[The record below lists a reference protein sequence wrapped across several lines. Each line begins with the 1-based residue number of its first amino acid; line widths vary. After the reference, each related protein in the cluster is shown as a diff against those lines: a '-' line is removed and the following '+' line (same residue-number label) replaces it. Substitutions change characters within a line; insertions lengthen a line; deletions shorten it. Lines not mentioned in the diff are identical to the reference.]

1 MVATSSNRS
10 QEKVLYLGTIVACP
24 RTNAECV
31 SRAPILKASGA
42 EIERNESWNEGESF
56 MWKVKSILQR
66 ESLAKRLYLFGA
78 LLTLLLFAGVV
89 SAQYDQH
96 PLLDKVANKVIQKY
110 QTSSCEQLW
119 AERGQPK
126 SQREQEA
133 VNFLRSDP
141 QMRAMFIDRVAAPVA
156 NKLFECGMIP

>member
-1 MVATSSNRS
+1 MW
-10 QEKVLYLGTIVACP
+10 
-24 RTNAECV
+24 
-31 SRAPILKASGA
+31 RA
-42 EIERNESWNEGESF
+42 
-56 MWKVKSILQR
+56 KSILQR
-66 ESLAKRLYLFGA
+66 EVRAKRLYLFGA

-110 QTSSCEQLW
+110 QNSSCEQLW
-119 AERGQPK
+119 QERGQPK

-141 QMRAMFIDRVAAPVA
+141 QMRQMFISRVAAPIA
-156 NKLFECGMIP
+156 NKMFECGMIP